1 MTLNYNYDCSNEAVA
16 GIAGN
21 VSGLCEGRAS
31 EYKSSNLVQKI
42 IESTNVQ

>member
-1 MTLNYNYDCSNEAVA
+1 MIGWWVGY
-16 GIAGN
+16 N